1 MPFSCHTEAGG
12 RAYLLVAIALLLSTL
27 ASAQRLPGRNDRFP
41 GVEVVRRPL
50 GDIDFE
56 MLRKPD
62 TVTVFVLGDLMC
74 HGKMMRSAHA
84 IYARTHSGA
93 SIDNPYHF
101 DFSTFFC
108 RLGDRISGADVA
120 VGNLEFPFAGPPFS
134 GYPSFSTPDCYAE
147 YAANEGFDV
156 ILTANNHV
164 LDQGTPGL
172 KRTLDVYDKM
182 EASTSARYTGTA
194 RSVQEELERYPL
206 IVNVRDVRL
215 AFVNFTYGTNSGASS
230 AWPKVEKIHRDE
242 ILAAIERAR
251 EKEADVII
259 AIPHWGEE
267 YQLRHNAAQED
278 LARWL
283 VANGVDV
290 IVGSHPHVVQDIAV
304 YQSEYEDGSP
314 KEVPVVYSLGNAV
327 SNQNDLPAR
336 LEGCVT
342 LRIVSHRGKTR
353 VLPDPC
359 LEFLW
364 CTKAGMIDDGY
375 SVVPVEEY
383 AGHPE
388 VWKVAGDYE
397 KMMSTY
403 DSVRKRLGLK

>member
-1 MPFSCHTEAGG
+1 MRE
-12 RAYLLVAIALLLSTL
+12 YLLVIVALCLLAPS
-27 ASAQRLPGRNDRFP
+27 AYAQRLPGRNDRFP
-41 GVEVVRRPL
+41 GAEAVRRPL

-84 IYARTHSGA
+84 IYAKTHPGA
-93 SIDNPYHF
+93 SISNPYHF

-108 RLGDRISGADVA
+108 RLGDRIRGADVA

-182 EASTSARYTGTA
+182 ESSTTARYTGTA
-194 RSVQEELERYPL
+194 RNEMDEMDRYPL
-206 IVNVRDVRL
+206 IVDVRDVRL
-215 AFVNFTYGTNSGASS
+215 AFVNFTYGTNTGASS
-230 AWPKVEKIHRDE
+230 AWPKVEKIRKDE

-251 EKEADVII
+251 AKEADVII

-267 YQLRHNAAQED
+267 YQLRHNAAQEE

-304 YQSEYEDGSP
+304 YQAEYEDGTP

-336 LEGCVT
+336 LEGCLT
-342 LRIVSHRGKTR
+342 LKIVSYRGKAR
-353 VLPDPC
+353 VLPDPG
-359 LEFLW
+359 LELLW

-388 VWKVAGDYE
+388 VWKVSGDYE

>member
-1 MPFSCHTEAGG
+1 M
-12 RAYLLVAIALLLSTL
+12 AIALLLSTL

>member
-12 RAYLLVAIALLLSTL
+12 RAYLLVAIALLLSTAL
-27 ASAQRLPGRNDRFP
+27 DAQRLPGRNDRYP
-41 GVEVVRRPL
+41 GPEVVRRPM

-56 MLRKPD
+56 MLRRPD
-62 TVTVFVLGDLMC
+62 TVTVFILGDLMC

-84 IYARTHSGA
+84 IYAKTHPGA

-108 RLGDRISGADVA
+108 RLGDRIKGADIA
-120 VGNLEFPFAGPPFS
+120 VGNLEFPYAGPPFS

-172 KRTLDVYDKM
+172 KRTLEVYDRV
-182 EASTSARYTGTA
+182 EANSTARFTGCA
-194 RSVQEELERYPL
+194 RSVQEEAKG
-206 IVNVRDVRL
+206 VRF
-215 AFVNFTYGTNSGASS
+215 AFLNFTYGTNCGGSS

-242 ILAAIERAR
+242 ILAAIGRAR
-251 EKEADVII
+251 AKEADII
-259 AIPHWGEE
+259 VAVPHWGEE
-267 YQLRHNAAQED
+267 YQPRHNSSQED

-283 VANGVDV
+283 VASGVDV
-290 IVGSHPHVVQDIAV
+290 IVGSHPHVVQDVVLMEA
-304 YQSEYEDGSP
+304 ENEDGTV

-342 LRIVSHRGKTR
+342 LRIVSHRGRAR
-353 VLPDPC
+353 VLPDPG

-383 AGHPE
+383 SGRPE
-388 VWKVAGDYE
+388 AWKVPGDYE
-397 KMMSTY
+397 KMVSTFE
-403 DSVRKRLGLK
+403 SVKKTLGIE

>member
-1 MPFSCHTEAGG
+1 M
-12 RAYLLVAIALLLSTL
+12 AIALLLSTL

-84 IYARTHSGA
+84 IYSRTHSGA

-194 RSVQEELERYPL
+194 RSVQDELERYPL
-206 IVNVRDVRL
+206 IVNVRNVRL

>member
-1 MPFSCHTEAGG
+1 MPFNRHTGAGG

-172 KRTLDVYDKM
+172 KRTLDVYDRM

-194 RSVQEELERYPL
+194 RSVQDELERYPL

-267 YQLRHNAAQED
+267 YQLRHNAAQEE

-304 YQSEYEDGSP
+304 YESEYEDGSP

-388 VWKVAGDYE
+388 VWKVPGDYE

>member
-1 MPFSCHTEAGG
+1 MPFNRHTEAGG

-84 IYARTHSGA
+84 IYAMTHSGA

-327 SNQNDLPAR
+327 SNQNDLPSR